1 MNWKICENCHHK
13 VSITAKNCPY
23 CNHDSFE
30 MIPQADEY
38 GDIKTE
44 IEELF
49 EYCDLIDNRGEYDKT

>member
-13 VSITAKNCPY
+13 VNITAKTCPY
-23 CNHDSFE
+23 CHHDSFE

-49 EYCDLIDNRGEYDKT
+49 EDD